1 MSTFILPTHQD
12 ALRLHL
18 ADLAAAARHF
28 ATVLFAAQQRQF
40 VVPEATKKTGVSAR
54 VLANSRTRLFAMA
67 TQCEDHSPSLASELR
82 NLASRG

>member
-1 MSTFILPTHQD
+1 MSTFILPTHQE

-28 ATVLFAAQQRQF
+28 AAVLFAAQERQF
-40 VVPEATKKTGVSAR
+40 VVPEAAKKTGVPAG
-54 VLANSRTRLFAMA
+54 VLAKSRTRLFAMA
-67 TQCEDHSPSLASELR
+67 RQCEDHSPSLASELR